1 MIDVQGDAQS
11 GAKARSWLSE
21 SNRPCATSWRVWPRP
36 SGVPRK
42 FGSARIV
49 GLAGPAFVRADP
61 IYKPLEATR
70 NWVKAGWK
78 TFEIRCGH
86 DAMLIAP
93 DRRVSLQH
101 PVTHARD
108 KR

>member
-1 MIDVQGDAQS
+1 
-11 GAKARSWLSE
+11 
-21 SNRPCATSWRVWPRP
+21 VWPRP

-70 NWVKAGWK
+70 NWVKAAGWK
-78 TFEIRCGH
+78 TVEIR
-86 DAMLIAP
+86 LIAP
-93 DRRVSLQH
+93 DGRVSLQH

-108 KR
+108 ARR